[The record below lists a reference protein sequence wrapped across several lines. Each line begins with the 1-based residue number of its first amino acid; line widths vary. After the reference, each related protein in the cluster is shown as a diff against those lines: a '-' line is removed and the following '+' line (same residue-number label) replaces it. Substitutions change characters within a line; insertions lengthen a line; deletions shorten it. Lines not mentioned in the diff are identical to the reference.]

1 MFVHSDICMRL
12 LAVIL
17 LTHSLSGC
25 ATLLTTG
32 WPQQAEKVEFSSSK
46 RPIGQIVCLWNPAE
60 GRDPEGKPCRGF
72 AGQVMF
78 MEARSA
84 VPLAVRGEIRVYV
97 FDNIGTTEEQM
108 KPVHQF
114 DFDADVWNMH
124 RQSNT
129 LGPAYNVF
137 IPYMRKGNHAA
148 VCSVRLRYI
157 PEGGNAP
164 LFSDMI
170 SVRMEGSQPAMA
182 SAAMN
187 VERFVGPA
195 GVANDKSRQMLTQ
208 GSMVAQDNASGPA
221 SESGKGAMRATTIP
235 IETLQQQASRESMTR
250 QLAAQQ
256 SVATSTAHLAPST
269 TTERP
274 VPQQT
279 STNAVT
285 TASSRRIR
293 PAAAN
298 AAQSANTS
306 DSGIAHVSYEES
318 TVEPTGVNHAV
329 YHETIHPL
337 ADAPAGERPHP
348 LAD

>member
-195 GVANDKSRQMLTQ
+195 GVANDKTRQMLTQ
-208 GSMVAQDNASGPA
+208 TQVAATPA
-221 SESGKGAMRATTIP
+221 QEATKPAMRATTIP
-235 IETLQQQASRESMTR
+235 IETLQQQASHDAANR
-250 QLAAQQ
+250 QWATQQ
-256 SVATSTAHLAPST
+256 TMATSGTPQAQYPTA
-269 TTERP
+269 ENP

-279 STNAVT
+279 VTNAAT

-293 PAAAN
+293 PAAAS
-298 AAQSANTS
+298 AAQAANTS
-306 DSGIAHVSYEES
+306 DSGIARVSFEES
-318 TVEPTGVNHAV
+318 AVEPTGVSHAV
-329 YHETIHPL
+329 YHETTHPL
-337 ADAPAGERPHP
+337 ADAPAGDRPHP